1 MLSRIASSLYWLGA
15 YIERAENVARLVD
28 VNLHLML
35 DLSVG
40 ATEQWE
46 PLVWTT
52 GDHELF
58 QEHYSTGS
66 QENVMRFLTFDSRNP
81 NSVFST
87 LTQARDNARSVRDT
101 MSGEIWEQINRAYLF
116 VRDAADEN
124 SALETPHDFYNEV
137 KLLCNLVSGVTDT
150 TQSRG
155 EAWHFLNIGRLLERA
170 DKTSRII
177 DLKYY
182 IVLPTLDDVGT
193 PFDKLHWAALL
204 KSASALEMYRKRFGR
219 ISLREAVEFLVMN
232 RTFPRAIHYCL
243 MRAEESLHEVVGSS
257 PGTYRDPA
265 QRLIGQLRA
274 TLNYIQIDEIIQF
287 GLHEWLD
294 NFQTQLNEAGAAISR
309 LFFDG
314 RADAEETGETG
325 ETDQERQAVE
335 HALA

>member
-1 MLSRIASSLYWLGA
+1 M
-15 YIERAENVARLVD
+15 
-28 VNLHLML
+28 
-35 DLSVG
+35 
-40 ATEQWE
+40 
-46 PLVWTT
+46 
-52 GDHELF
+52 
-58 QEHYSTGS
+58 
-66 QENVMRFLTFDSRNP
+66 
-81 NSVFST
+81 
-87 LTQARDNARSVRDT
+87 
-101 MSGEIWEQINRAYLF
+101 
-116 VRDAADEN
+116 
-124 SALETPHDFYNEV
+124 
-137 KLLCNLVSGVTDT
+137 TDT